1 MTKLGKRLIKAAD
14 EALAIARGEVSA
26 RQLNLFKGKRQR
38 GQRVDV
44 SPSEFQLQCEVAD
57 LLRRCAKPTWLWTH
71 LPFGEARPAEFRNGV
86 RVSYAGERLKRMG
99 VRPGWPDFALLGPKD
114 DAPHPGIHFLELKRK
129 GGRLSEH
136 QAGFALW
143 CEINR
148 IPHAVV
154 DTVEAAIFVL
164 DCWDVWRLKPEVQ

>member
-14 EALAIARGEVSA
+14 EALAIARGEATA

-38 GQRVDV
+38 GERVDV
-44 SPSEFQLQCEVAD
+44 GPSEFALQCAVAD

-99 VRPGWPDFALLGPKD
+99 SQPGWPDLALLGPKD
-114 DAPHPGIHFLELKRK
+114 AAHPGIHFLELKAKR
-129 GGRLSEH
+129 GRMSEH
-136 QAGFALW
+136 QAAFRLW
-143 CEINR
+143 CLLNGV
-148 IPHAVV
+148 PHAVV
-154 DTVEAAIFVL
+154 YSVGEATAILERWGV
-164 DCWDVWRLKPEVQ
+164 CRGKVEVQ

>member
-1 MTKLGKRLIKAAD
+1 MNELRQLRLFGKKNQ
-14 EALAIARGEVSA
+14 RGE
-26 RQLNLFKGKRQR
+26 
-38 GQRVDV
+38 RVDV
-44 SPSEFQLQCEVAD
+44 SPSEFQLQCAVAD

-99 VRPGWPDFALLGPKD
+99 VRPGWPDFIFLAPKGS
-114 DAPHPGIHFLELKRK
+114 PHSVFFLELKRK

-143 CEINR
+143 CLLNGV
-148 IPHAVV
+148 PHAVV
-154 DTVEAAIFVL
+154 DTVEAAVAVL
-164 DCWDVWRLKPEVQ
+164 ERWGVWRLKVEVSA

>member
-14 EALAIARGEVSA
+14 EALAIARGEASA
-26 RQLNLFKGKRQR
+26 RQLNLFRGKRQR

-44 SPSEFQLQCEVAD
+44 SPSEFELQCEVAD

-99 VRPGWPDFALLGPKD
+99 VRPGWPDFIFLAPKD
-114 DAPHPGIHFLELKRK
+114 ADHPVHFLELKAKR
-129 GGRLSEH
+129 GRMSES

-143 CEINR
+143 CMLNGV
-148 IPHAVV
+148 PHAVV
-154 DTVEAAIFVL
+154 DNVEAAVAVL
-164 DCWDVWRLKPEVQ
+164 ERWGVWRLKVEVQ